1 MSLLQ
6 QAPRFDLA
14 GAARLARDL
23 YGLDASASPLPSE
36 RDQNFLLATNA
47 GDRYVL
53 KVANATENRPML
65 EAQNAAMAHLADR
78 VAFCPRVLPAIT
90 GDAIGIAPGSGHL
103 VRLVTYLAGIPLA
116 QAGARPTALL
126 ESLGRAV
133 GRLDAALADFDHPA
147 IHRNFHWDLANAAR
161 VIGEHLPL
169 ILDRAER
176 QLVQRLSA
184 SALQAIEARRSAFR
198 RSAVHHDANDWNVLV
213 SNPESGIANP
223 EFRIANPESQISNP
237 EFRIANPES
246 QIPNPEVRIA
256 NPESRIPDPQFR
268 IANPE
273 SQIPNPEIVGIIDFG
288 DMVHSWTVADPAVAI
303 AYAMLDAERPLATA
317 AAIVRGYHAADALM
331 DEELAAV
338 FPLACLRLCMSVCIA
353 AWQQQQRPGDAYL
366 AVSQEPI
373 RRTLPA
379 LAAIPLHMAAQTLRA
394 ACRVGSR
401 A

>member
-1 MSLLQ
+1 MSVLQ

-90 GDAIGIAPGSGHL
+90 GDAIGIAPGSRHL

-246 QIPNPEVRIA
+246 QIPNPE
-256 NPESRIPDPQFR
+256 
-268 IANPE
+268 
-273 SQIPNPEIVGIIDFG
+273 IVGIIDFG

-317 AAIVRGYHAADALM
+317 AAIVRGYHAAHALL

-353 AWQQQQRPGDAYL
+353 AWQQRQRPGDAYL

-394 ACRVGSR
+394 ACLAGSR

>member
-14 GAARLARDL
+14 GAARVARDL

-223 EFRIANPESQISNP
+223 E
-237 EFRIANPES
+237 
-246 QIPNPEVRIA
+246 V
-256 NPESRIPDPQFR
+256 R

-317 AAIVRGYHAADALM
+317 AAIVRGYHAAHALM

>member
-14 GAARLARDL
+14 GAARLARDM

-147 IHRNFHWDLANAAR
+147 IHRNFHWGLANASR

-176 QLVQRLSA
+176 QLVQRVSA
-184 SALQAIEARRSAFR
+184 SALQATEARQPAFR
-198 RSAVHHDANDWNVLV
+198 CSAVHHDANDWNVLV
-213 SNPESGIANP
+213 SNLESRIANP
-223 EFRIANPESQISNP
+223 EFR
-237 EFRIANPES
+237 
-246 QIPNPEVRIA
+246 
-256 NPESRIPDPQFR
+256 
-268 IANPE
+268 
-273 SQIPNPEIVGIIDFG
+273 
-288 DMVHSWTVADPAVAI
+288 
-303 AYAMLDAERPLATA
+303 
-317 AAIVRGYHAADALM
+317 YHAAHALL

-353 AWQQQQRPGDAYL
+353 AWQQQQRPGDEYL